1 MICFVTS
8 CHVNTHRTTGERTLD
23 LILTVGNNNRRTA
36 DKSKRLQENLWER
49 NVGALVVF
57 YMYLQLVFIRKK
69 VWSVGQIMAR
79 TCSIKNKTFFNLI
92 SFFFASTI
100 YLTIK
105 VKREFKNR
113 LCGVQPGTRWFEL
126 NHILH
131 FNILTKTFFRH
142 RSIFLL
148 NVLILINYALLY
160 ARSSRCF
167 S

>member
-1 MICFVTS
+1 MV
-8 CHVNTHRTTGERTLD
+8 RRP
-23 LILTVGNNNRRTA
+23 NNGQNM
-36 DKSKRLQENLWER
+36 
-49 NVGALVVF
+49 F
-57 YMYLQLVFIRKK
+57 YKEQ
-69 VWSVGQIMAR
+69 
-79 TCSIKNKTFFNLI
+79 NFFKFN
-92 SFFFASTI
+92 FFFFFVSTI

-105 VKREFKNR
+105 VKRDFKNR